1 MNTPKFLRLL
11 FNGKTIGFISPT
23 VLRKKWQD
31 LMVEEEPL
39 RLIPG
44 GFCEDCEHW
53 TKLTGLGVC
62 QALNPYVAGEGDE
75 DGTEQGESFAL
86 LVPVDLTDEG
96 KPHLQT
102 RLITAK
108 DFGCRIW
115 SAQEFPVPPGIMSWG
130 SKSV

>member
-23 VLRKKWQD
+23 VLRKKWED
-31 LMVEEEPL
+31 LMVVEEPL

-53 TKLTGLGVC
+53 QKLTGLGVC
-62 QALNPYVAGEGDE
+62 NALKPYVGQKGPEE
-75 DGTEQGESFAL
+75 LEEEESFAL
-86 LVPVDLTDEG
+86 IVPLDLTDES
-96 KPHLQT
+96 KPHLQSS
-102 RLITAK
+102 LITAK
-108 DFGCRIW
+108 DFGCRMW
-115 SAQEFPVPPGIMSWG
+115 SAQEFPVPPGILSWG